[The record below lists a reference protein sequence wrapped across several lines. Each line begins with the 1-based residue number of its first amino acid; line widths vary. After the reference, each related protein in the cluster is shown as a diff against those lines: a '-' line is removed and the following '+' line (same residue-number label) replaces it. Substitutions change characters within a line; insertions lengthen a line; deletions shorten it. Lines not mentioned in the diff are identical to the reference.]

1 MTTSQPAEFDED
13 EFDEDEFDDDELRR
27 GRRRRRGVELRIDD
41 VDDPIEH
48 LLRGEIE
55 VEGRMPYSSNA
66 TFLVHVDP

>member
-1 MTTSQPAEFDED
+1 MTTSQPDDFDD
-13 EFDEDEFDDDELRR
+13 QFDDDGFDDDEFDDDEEDEQ
-27 GRRRRRGVELRIDD
+27 RGVELRIDD

-66 TFLVHVDP
+66 TFLVHVTH